1 MKKIILTALLLGT
14 FFQAFSADKKYKVTS
29 PNGVLSMELTVGKDL
44 SYSVTDNGNV
54 LLKDNTISLNIE
66 GKGEIGTNAKVTSKK
81 ANKISET
88 IVAPF
93 YRQKEFVASYNSLT
107 LKFNNGIALE
117 MRAYNSGVAYRFS
130 TTNKKA
136 DYIINGETAEFN
148 FTSDHKAYIP
158 YSTNQK
164 KQEAM
169 AFQATYDVVPLSK
182 ASNVLAFTP
191 LTVDCGSSKVTIMES
206 DLEAYPGLFLKSNGK
221 GFDGYFSKYP
231 KTTDFY
237 EWRVQEYVTST
248 EDYIAKFKGA
258 RTMPWRIIA
267 IAHDEKEMP
276 TNNLVYALASSNRI
290 DDISWIKPGKV
301 AWDWWNDWGIS
312 GVNFKAGINMPTYK
326 HYIDFAAKHGLEY
339 IILDEGWYNPKSG
352 DMLRTIPEINL
363 PELVSYGKSK
373 NVGIVLWTVFNVL
386 DKDLEEACKKY
397 ADMGIKGFKVDFLD
411 RNDQTGVEMVYRICE
426 ECAKH
431 KLILDLHGIYAPTG
445 INRTYPN
452 VINFEGVFGMEE
464 AKWSKADEKDMPQY
478 DVTFPFIRMQA
489 GFSDFTPG
497 GFRNATRRDFQPIYY
512 NPLTMGTRCHQMA
525 MYILHDSPFT
535 MLADNPTIYEKEP
548 ECTKFIASIPTVFD
562 EMKVVDGK
570 MGEYIIIARRIGN
583 DWYVAGQTNWKAR
596 EVEFRLNFINNLS
609 EYRVEYAID
618 GINADEDA
626 CDYIIKTE
634 NTVKTHWKISMASGG
649 GFAMKLKK
657 K

>member
-14 FFQAFSADKKYKVTS
+14 FSQVFSADKKYKVSS

-44 SYSVTDNGNV
+44 SYSVADNGNV

-81 ANKISET
+81 TNKISET
-88 IVAPF
+88 IVSPF

-107 LKFNNGIALE
+107 LKFNNGFALE
-117 MRAYNSGVAYRFS
+117 MRAYDSGVAYRFS

-136 DYIINGETAEFN
+136 DYVINGETAEFN
-148 FTSDHKAYIP
+148 FTSNHKAYIP
-158 YSTNQK
+158 YSTNLK
-164 KQEAM
+164 KQDAM
-169 AFQATYDVVPLSK
+169 AFQATYDVEPLSK

-191 LTVDCGSSKVTIMES
+191 LTVDCGSAKVTIMES

-221 GFDGYFSKYP
+221 GFNGYFSKYP

-290 DDISWIKPGKV
+290 DDTSWIRPGKV

-312 GVNFKAGINMPTYK
+312 GVDFKAGINMATYK

-352 DMLRTIPEINL
+352 DMLKTIPEINL

-386 DKDLEEACKKY
+386 DKDLKEACKKY

-583 DWYVAGQTNWKAR
+583 DWYVAGQTNWTAR
-596 EVEFRLNFINNLS
+596 EIEFTLDFIKNIAD
-609 EYRVEYAID
+609 YHIEYAID

-626 CDYIIKTE
+626 CDYIIKSE
-634 NTVKTHWKISMASGG
+634 SSVKNNWKIKMASGG
-649 GFAMKLKK
+649 GFAMILKK